1 MRRTSKGGVGCASGI
16 GGLVGIEKTGDQVV
30 EIWFFFCN
38 AEFGE
43 VGAFGYIRPFQPVDK
58 TMYDELKTKMEAFRE
73 QVAEMQGYL
82 EIDTKRKELDRLE
95 AEAALAD
102 FWADQSRAQANIS
115 ATKSLKQVL
124 DPYDEITAALDD
136 AGVMLELA
144 EAGESDAVAEA
155 DAALAIV
162 ERGFQSLELQSLLG
176 EEFDGNGAYLTLHA
190 GAGGT
195 ESCDWADMLYRMFTR
210 YAERKG
216 FSSQILDYQ
225 AGEEAGIKS
234 VTLLI
239 SGPYAYGLLKSERG
253 VHRLVRIS
261 PFDSQSRRHT
271 SFVAADVTP
280 EIDDDIDIEIVESDL
295 RIDTYRAQ
303 GAGGQ
308 HVNTTDSAVRIV
320 HLPTGTVVQ
329 CQAERSQHKNKA
341 AALKML
347 KARLYEH
354 EQDKKR
360 QAVDQLYGDKG
371 EIAWGH
377 QIRSYVMQPYTMV
390 KDHRTDEQMGNIQS
404 VLDGNLDPF
413 IEAYLKKSR

>member
-1 MRRTSKGGVGCASGI
+1 
-16 GGLVGIEKTGDQVV
+16 
-30 EIWFFFCN
+30 
-38 AEFGE
+38 
-43 VGAFGYIRPFQPVDK
+43 
-58 TMYDELKTKMEAFRE
+58 MYDELKQKTEAFRG
-73 QVAEMQGYL
+73 QLAEMEGYL
-82 EIDTKRKELDRLE
+82 DIAAKRATLGTLETQAVEPEFWNDQTK
-95 AEAALAD
+95 
-102 FWADQSRAQANIS
+102 AQANIAAS
-115 ATKSLKQVL
+115 KQLKMVL
-124 DPYDEITAALDD
+124 DPFDAIVAGLDD
-136 AGVMLELA
+136 AEVMLELA
-144 EAGESDAVAEA
+144 EAGEGEALAEA
-155 DAALAIV
+155 EAELKNV
-162 ERGFQSLELQSLLG
+162 ESGFESLEMQSLLG

-216 FSSQILDYQ
+216 FKVQIMDYQ
-225 AGEEAGIKS
+225 AGDEAGIKS
-234 VTLLI
+234 VSLLI
-239 SGPYAYGLLKSERG
+239 SGSYAYGLLKSERG

-280 EIDDDIDIEIVESDL
+280 EIDDDIEIEIVESDL

-341 AALKML
+341 AAMKML
-347 KARLYEH
+347 KARLYER
-354 EQDKKR
+354 EQDLKR

-371 EIAWGH
+371 EIAWGS

-390 KDHRTDEQMGNIQS
+390 KDHRTDEQVGNVQG

>member
-1 MRRTSKGGVGCASGI
+1 MQDDLKAK
-16 GGLVGIEKTGDQVV
+16 IEEYRGQL
-30 EIWFFFCN
+30 E
-38 AEFGE
+38 
-43 VGAFGYIRPFQPVDK
+43 
-58 TMYDELKTKMEAFRE
+58 
-73 QVAEMQGYL
+73 EMKGYL
-82 EIDTKRKELDRLE
+82 DIETKRTELERLE
-95 AEAALAD
+95 AEAGQPE
-102 FWADQSRAQANIS
+102 FWNDQNKAQLNIA
-115 ATKSLKQVL
+115 ATKALKMVL
-124 DPYDEITAALDD
+124 DPFSAIAVGLDD
-136 AGVMLELA
+136 AEVMLELA
-144 EAGESDAVAEA
+144 ESGEAEA
-155 DAALAIV
+155 LAEAEASLEKVDGAI
-162 ERGFQSLELQSLLG
+162 QSLELQSLLG
-176 EEFDGNGAYLTLHA
+176 GEFDGSNAYLTLHA

-195 ESCDWADMLYRMFTR
+195 ESCDWADMLYRMFAR

-216 FSSQILDYQ
+216 FSIQLLDYQ
-225 AGEEAGIKS
+225 AGDEAGIKS
-234 VTLLI
+234 VTMLV
-239 SGPYAYGLLKSERG
+239 SGAYAYGFMKSERG

-329 CQAERSQHKNKA
+329 CQAERSQHKNRA
-341 AALKML
+341 AAMKML
-347 KARLYEH
+347 KARLYEL
-354 EQDKKR
+354 EQDKQR

-390 KDHRTDEQMGNIQS
+390 KDHRTDEQVGNVQG

-413 IEAYLKKSR
+413 IEAYLKKNR

>member
-1 MRRTSKGGVGCASGI
+1 MH
-16 GGLVGIEKTGDQVV
+16 
-30 EIWFFFCN
+30 
-38 AEFGE
+38 
-43 VGAFGYIRPFQPVDK
+43 
-58 TMYDELKTKMEAFRE
+58 DELKTKIADFRG
-73 QVAEMQGYL
+73 QLAEMEEYL
-82 EIDTKRKELDRLE
+82 EIAGKRTELGALE
-95 AEAALAD
+95 TVAAEPD
-102 FWADQSRAQANIS
+102 FWSDQAKAHANIA
-115 ATKSLKQVL
+115 ATKSLKMVL
-124 DPYDEITAALDD
+124 DPFDAIASALSD
-136 AGVMLELA
+136 AEVMLELA
-144 EAGESDAVAEA
+144 EAGEDEALAEA
-155 DAALAIV
+155 ASELENV
-162 ERGFQSLELQSLLG
+162 ESSFQSLEMQSLLG

-195 ESCDWADMLYRMFTR
+195 ESCDWAEMLYRMFTR
-210 YAERKG
+210 YAERKD
-216 FSSQILDYQ
+216 FKAQILDYQ
-225 AGEEAGIKS
+225 AGDEAGIKS
-234 VTLLI
+234 VSLLI

-280 EIDDDIDIEIVESDL
+280 EIDDSIEIDIVESDL

-341 AALKML
+341 AAMKML

-377 QIRSYVMQPYTMV
+377 QIRSYVMQPYTMA
-390 KDHRTDEQMGNIQS
+390 KDHRTDEQVGNVQG

-413 IEAYLKKSR
+413 IEAYLKMKR

>member
-1 MRRTSKGGVGCASGI
+1 MQ
-16 GGLVGIEKTGDQVV
+16 ED
-30 EIWFFFCN
+30 
-38 AEFGE
+38 
-43 VGAFGYIRPFQPVDK
+43 
-58 TMYDELKTKMEAFRE
+58 LKARIDAFRE
-73 QVAEMQGYL
+73 QLGEMKGYL
-82 EIDTKRKELDRLE
+82 AIDAKRASLEKLE
-95 AEAALAD
+95 AEAGQPE
-102 FWADQSRAQANIS
+102 FWNDQAAAQTNIS
-115 ATKSLKQVL
+115 ATKALKMVL
-124 DPYDEITAALDD
+124 DPFDAIVSGLDD
-136 AGVMLELA
+136 AEIMLELA
-144 EAGESDAVAEA
+144 EAGEGEAAAEA
-155 DAALAIV
+155 ATELDKV
-162 ERGFQSLELQSLLG
+162 ERGFQALEMQSLLG
-176 EEFDGNGAYLTLHA
+176 GEFDGSNAYLTLHA

-195 ESCDWADMLYRMFTR
+195 ESCDWADMLYRMYTR

-216 FSSQILDYQ
+216 FNIQVLDYL
-225 AGEEAGIKS
+225 AGDEAGIKS

-239 SGPYAYGLLKSERG
+239 SGPHAYGLLKSERG

-341 AALKML
+341 AAMKML
-347 KARLYEH
+347 KARLYEL

-390 KDHRTDEQMGNIQS
+390 KDHRTDEQVGNVQG

>member
-1 MRRTSKGGVGCASGI
+1 MQDDLQT
-16 GGLVGIEKTGDQVV
+16 
-30 EIWFFFCN
+30 
-38 AEFGE
+38 E
-43 VGAFGYIRPFQPVDK
+43 V
-58 TMYDELKTKMEAFRE
+58 LAFRD
-73 QVAEMQGYL
+73 QLAEMHGYL
-82 EIDTKRKELDRLE
+82 GVDVKRAELDRLE
-95 AEAALAD
+95 AEAAEPS
-102 FWADQSRAQANIS
+102 FWNDQARAQKNIE
-115 ATKSLKQVL
+115 ATKGLKLVL
-124 DPYDEITAALDD
+124 DPFEELSRRLDD
-136 AGVMLELA
+136 AEMMLELA
-144 EAGESDAVAEA
+144 ATEEGEDAAVALSEA
-155 DAALAIV
+155 AAELELVRSGIK
-162 ERGFQSLELQSLLG
+162 GLELQSLLG
-176 EEFDGNGAYLTLHA
+176 DEFDNSGAYLTLHA

-216 FSSQILDYQ
+216 FKVQILDYL
-225 AGEEAGIKS
+225 AGEEAGVKS
-234 VTLLI
+234 VSMLI
-239 SGPYAYGLLKSERG
+239 SGPFAYGLLKSERG

-261 PFDSQSRRHT
+261 PFDSQARRHT

-280 EIDDDIDIEIVESDL
+280 EVDDDIDIDIVESDL

-320 HLPTGTVVQ
+320 HLPTGTTVQ

-341 AALKML
+341 AAMKML

-354 EQDKKR
+354 EQDKLR

-390 KDHRTDEQMGNIQS
+390 KDHRTDCQIGNVQR
-404 VLDGNLDPF
+404 VMDGGLDEL
-413 IEAYLKKSR
+413 IEAYLKKNRKG

>member
-1 MRRTSKGGVGCASGI
+1 MTH
-16 GGLVGIEKTGDQVV
+16 
-30 EIWFFFCN
+30 
-38 AEFGE
+38 
-43 VGAFGYIRPFQPVDK
+43 
-58 TMYDELKTKMEAFRE
+58 DELKIRIKDFRG
-73 QVAEMQGYL
+73 QLAEMEGYL
-82 EIDTKRKELDRLE
+82 EIEAKHSALQALE
-95 AEAALAD
+95 IEAADPD
-102 FWADQSRAQANIS
+102 FWNDQSKAQANIA
-115 ATKSLKQVL
+115 ATKSLKMVL
-124 DPYDEITAALDD
+124 DPFDAISGGLDD
-136 AGVMLELA
+136 AEIMLELA
-144 EAGESDAVAEA
+144 EAGEEEALVEAEA
-155 DAALAIV
+155 ELEKVVD
-162 ERGFQSLELQSLLG
+162 GFQSLEMQSLLG
-176 EEFDGNGAYLTLHA
+176 DEFDGNGAYLTLHA

-210 YAERKG
+210 YAERKD
-216 FSSQILDYQ
+216 FKVQILDYQ
-225 AGEEAGIKS
+225 AGDEAGIKS
-234 VTLLI
+234 VSLLI

-280 EIDDDIDIEIVESDL
+280 EIDDEIEIEIVESDL

-341 AALKML
+341 AAMKML
-347 KARLYEH
+347 KARLYER
-354 EQDKKR
+354 EQDLKR

-371 EIAWGH
+371 EIAWGS

-390 KDHRTDEQMGNIQS
+390 KDHRTDEQVGNVQG

>member
-1 MRRTSKGGVGCASGI
+1 MTH
-16 GGLVGIEKTGDQVV
+16 
-30 EIWFFFCN
+30 
-38 AEFGE
+38 
-43 VGAFGYIRPFQPVDK
+43 
-58 TMYDELKTKMEAFRE
+58 DELKTKIEDFRG
-73 QVAEMQGYL
+73 QLAEMEGYL
-82 EIDTKRKELDRLE
+82 EIETKRSALQALE
-95 AEAALAD
+95 AEAAD
-102 FWADQSRAQANIS
+102 PEFWNDQNKAQANIA
-115 ATKSLKQVL
+115 ATKSLKMVL
-124 DPYDEITAALDD
+124 DPFDAISGGLDD
-136 AGVMLELA
+136 AEIMLELA
-144 EAGESDAVAEA
+144 DAGEEEALFEAEA
-155 DAALAIV
+155 ELEKVAG
-162 ERGFQSLELQSLLG
+162 GFQSLEMQSLLG
-176 EEFDGNGAYLTLHA
+176 GEFDGNGAYLTLHA

-210 YAERKG
+210 YAERKD
-216 FSSQILDYQ
+216 FKVQILDYQ
-225 AGEEAGIKS
+225 AGDEAGIKS
-234 VTLLI
+234 VSLLI

-280 EIDDDIDIEIVESDL
+280 EIDDEIEIEIVESDL

-341 AALKML
+341 AAMKML
-347 KARLYEH
+347 KARLYER
-354 EQDKKR
+354 EQDLKR

-371 EIAWGH
+371 EIAWGS

-390 KDHRTDEQMGNIQS
+390 KDHRTDEQVGNVQG